1 MNEEYTN
8 GQSPIILEG
17 MEDGVNRYIA
27 KVFGWMFL
35 GLMLTALSTLAIV
48 IGLQISLEFAL
59 VIQRLSAAILIVFL
73 VQILLVG
80 YISVRLEK
88 INTSTAIL
96 LYLIYAISNG
106 FTVGLFALMQAG
118 ESIITAFA
126 ITAISFGIMAVYGLT
141 TKQDL
146 TKVGNLFRMGLIGII
161 ILSIANIF
169 MGSSSLDFF
178 ICIAGLVIF
187 LGLTAYHTSQI
198 KNYYYHTSATGDV
211 RLANNLAIIG
221 ALMLYLS
228 FINLFM
234 FILRLMTGGRR

>member
-1 MNEEYTN
+1 MNDDYYNTP
-8 GQSPIILEG
+8 QPAILEG
-17 MEDGVNRYIA
+17 MDDGINRYIA

-35 GLMLTALSTLAIV
+35 GLALTALSTFAIIVGIGVSPAFAQAIASLSQV
-48 IGLQISLEFAL
+48 IL
-59 VIQRLSAAILIVFL
+59 VVFL

-88 INTSTAIL
+88 INTSTAIAA
-96 LYLIYAISNG
+96 YLCYAIING
-106 FTVGLFALMQAG
+106 FTVGLFAFLSAG
-118 ESIITAFA
+118 SGVVNAFA
-126 ITAISFGIMAVYGLT
+126 ITAISFGVMSVYGLK

-146 TKVGNLFRMGLIGII
+146 TKIGNLLRMGLIGLII
-161 ILSIANIF
+161 MSVVNIFVGSGPMDFVLSIA
-169 MGSSSLDFF
+169 
-178 ICIAGLVIF
+178 GLFIF

-198 KNYYYHTSATGDV
+198 KHYYHHAMAKGDV
-211 RLANNLAIIG
+211 RLANNFAIIG

>member
-8 GQSPIILEG
+8 QSPVILEG

-48 IGLQISLEFAL
+48 IGLQVSPAFAL

-88 INTSTAIL
+88 MNTGTAVL
-96 LYLIYAISNG
+96 LYLIYAIANG
-106 FTVGLFALMQAG
+106 FTVGLFALMYAG

-126 ITAISFGIMAVYGLT
+126 VTAISFGVMAVFGLK

-146 TKVGNLFRMGLIGII
+146 TGAGNLFRMGLIGII
-161 ILSIANIF
+161 ILSVANIF

-178 ICIAGLVIF
+178 ICIAGLIIF